1 VLLDTHIAL
10 WLDSGD
16 QSLRPATRDAIDAS
30 WREGGRIYLS
40 AVTIWEIAMLVDRG
54 RVTLDVPVA
63 TWTARFL
70 DRPGIE
76 AMPLGLGAAMRSY
89 QFRELE
95 QRDPADRLLIATAI
109 ELGCPLVTYDDRI
122 RRFGERYGERYGFAA
137 VA

>member
-1 VLLDTHIAL
+1 V
-10 WLDSGD
+10 S
-16 QSLRPATRDAIDAS
+16 
-30 WREGGRIYLS
+30 
-40 AVTIWEIAMLVDRG
+40 IWEIAMLVDGG

-76 AMPLGLGAAMRSY
+76 SMPLSLGAATRSY

-109 ELGCPLVTYDDRI
+109 ELNCPLVTYDDRI
-122 RRFGERYGERYGFAA
+122 RRFGDRYGERHGFATLS
-137 VA
+137 